1 MNPVFRSLANKV
13 LLGTSGRSIPLDRV
27 ALGPDQIVQLGQL
40 HHERIVVIFEER
52 FGIETRRKN
61 GPKLPSG
68 LFLITLAS
76 WRSGAGGKGE
86 RET

>member
-1 MNPVFRSLANKV
+1 MDPVFRGLPDEI
-13 LLGTSGRSIPLDRV
+13 LLGAASSGISFDGV